1 MKLRAQQSARSYL
14 IIMDL
19 CLKKTQA
26 WKSHVYRDVIVC
38 EKFRSQNVFHPHNKT
53 KQKWRFQ
60 ILQFE
65 EISKSSFLSWRIS
78 VVGRSNRKNKH
89 ALAAFSNFSGVV

>member
-1 MKLRAQQSARSYL
+1 MKLRAQQSARSHL

-19 CLKKTQA
+19 CLKKTQV

-53 KQKWRFQ
+53 KQNGVFKFCSLKKFRKVPFCRGELVW
-60 ILQFE
+60 LVGLTV
-65 EISKSSFLSWRIS
+65 EINMR
-78 VVGRSNRKNKH
+78 
-89 ALAAFSNFSGVV
+89 